1 MIKHIVFTKFE
12 NPAENVPVAQ
22 ALLGALPEQIP
33 EIVSLETGEDVL
45 HSDRS
50 YDMALIIT
58 FHSLDDLHIYDQHPE
73 HAKVRAYIRAHRT
86 ASATVD
92 FEF

>member
-12 NPAENVPVAQ
+12 DPAENVPAAQ

-58 FHSLDDLHIYDQHPE
+58 FQSLEDLHAYDQHPE
-73 HAKVRAYIRAHRT
+73 HAKVRAYIRAHRI

>member
-12 NPAENVPVAQ
+12 NPSESVPVAAAMLQ
-22 ALLGALPEQIP
+22 ALPAQIP
-33 EIVSLETGEDVL
+33 QIVTLETGADVL

-50 YDMALIIT
+50 YDMALIVT
-58 FHSLDDLHIYDQHPE
+58 FHSLADLKLYDQHPE
-73 HAKVRAYIRAHRT
+73 HAKVRAYIKAHRI